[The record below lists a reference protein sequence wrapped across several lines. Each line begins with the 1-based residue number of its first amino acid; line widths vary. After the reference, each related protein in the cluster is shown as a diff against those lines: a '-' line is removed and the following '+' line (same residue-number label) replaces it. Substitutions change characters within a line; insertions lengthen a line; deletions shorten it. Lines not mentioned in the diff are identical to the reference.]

1 MTWSSFKTS
10 SSVKVKRR
18 LCAAT
23 ACTDFNTLLQL
34 IFFFFSLIKFDG
46 LYDDVSRLTSHYAP
60 LENPFVF
67 LFLSPFGLGIE
78 MMNKKT
84 KQNALLYSFLSPP
97 HLAYTHESNLLFY
110 FISRSND
117 YFTPPR
123 EHKVLICSF
132 IGVVHLVGTWNGGD
146 FPNMGRCWICV
157 SEASCSLKLHL
168 WIKDKLKRQTL
179 SLKYEWMSNYTAE
192 FISNVNVTALSSV
205 LASRE

>member
-1 MTWSSFKTS
+1 MCRHCLHGLQHSSPAHLLLLLS
-10 SSVKVKRR
+10 NQVRR
-18 LCAAT
+18 IT
-23 ACTDFNTLLQL
+23 RR
-34 IFFFFSLIKFDG
+34 
-46 LYDDVSRLTSHYAP
+46 RLTSHYAP

-97 HLAYTHESNLLFY
+97 HLAYTHERNLLFN

-123 EHKVLICSF
+123 EHKVLIWSF

-146 FPNMGRCWICV
+146 FPKYGPVLDLRKRSIV
-157 SEASCSLKLHL
+157 FVEITSL
-168 WIKDKLKRQTL
+168 DKG
-179 SLKYEWMSNYTAE
+179 
-192 FISNVNVTALSSV
+192 
-205 LASRE
+205 